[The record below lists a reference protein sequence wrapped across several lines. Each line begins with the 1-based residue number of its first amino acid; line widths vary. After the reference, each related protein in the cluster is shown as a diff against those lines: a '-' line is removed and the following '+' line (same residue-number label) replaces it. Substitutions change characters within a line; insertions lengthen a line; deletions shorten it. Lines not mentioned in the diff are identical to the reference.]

1 MRLAV
6 FGVGGTA
13 IKYALMDGS
22 GEPGDFRDGGEVP
35 TPDPESTNPE
45 PFLQALE
52 GIIAQMGPVEGI
64 ACSLPG
70 AVEVERKYLQTG
82 GALNYLYETDLTT
95 WEKRFG
101 LPVEAENDARCSAM
115 AELSVGNL
123 AGVENGVVLT
133 FGTGIG
139 GGAVVNGRV
148 FKGSHLFAGEASMMY
163 ARLPRKDST
172 LRDEGAFS
180 TGCST
185 HGFCRRV
192 AEAKGI
198 ERRDGRQ
205 VFAWIEEGDEV
216 SYRILRDVCDG
227 IALQIHNIQC
237 WLDPERVCLGGGV
250 SRNPRFIE
258 GVREALARF
267 NAELN
272 YPFPVTEIEP
282 CRFFNEANLIG
293 VCQHFLAMQRE
304 RAA

>member
-1 MRLAV
+1 
-6 FGVGGTA
+6 
-13 IKYALMDGS
+13 
-22 GEPGDFRDGGEVP
+22 
-35 TPDPESTNPE
+35 
-45 PFLQALE
+45 
-52 GIIAQMGPVEGI
+52 
-64 ACSLPG
+64 
-70 AVEVERKYLQTG
+70 
-82 GALNYLYETDLTT
+82 
-95 WEKRFG
+95 
-101 LPVEAENDARCSAM
+101 
-115 AELSVGNL
+115 
-123 AGVENGVVLT
+123 
-133 FGTGIG
+133 
-139 GGAVVNGRV
+139 
-148 FKGSHLFAGEASMMY
+148 MMY
-163 ARLPRKDST
+163 CAPAAQGQHPARR
-172 LRDEGAFS
+172 
-180 TGCST
+180 GCLLHRLLD

-282 CRFFNEANLIG
+282 CRSLTRPTLSVRASTSLPCSASARRRLGPCRLRACGRGCRLALACQPYTDPRPKIG
-293 VCQHFLAMQRE
+293 G
-304 RAA
+304 